1 MLITDQIASFVPSPL
16 RGANVDELGVRFPD
30 MSQVYDKELQLLV
43 KKAALGLDID
53 LKEGTYL
60 QLSGPQFETPKEV
73 AMCRTLGCR
82 WYEYGMRGDRSAS
95 YGHARCRYFLHFQSG
110 MRYLSGS
117 PLP

>member
-1 MLITDQIASFVPSPL
+1 M
-16 RGANVDELGVRFPD
+16 DELGVRFPD

-73 AMCRTLGCR
+73 AMCPDTRSRCR

-95 YGHARCRYFLHFQSG
+95 YGHACCRYFLHFQSG
-110 MRYLSGS
+110 MRYLGGS